1 MTADAGLAMADQ
13 HDRSSNGIAVATA
26 MATAGPW
33 GCPTLAEMRVLI
45 TGAARAI
52 GAATAV
58 ALSEAGHHVIAT
70 ARNVDLLA
78 DLDVPMRLAL
88 DVTDES
94 SIRSALDAAGEI
106 DGIVNNA
113 AVTGKGPL
121 ESYPLDQLRHMFETN
136 SFGPLRLLQHVLPG
150 WRERG
155 SGVVVNV
162 SSVQGRVATP
172 LEGPYSAS
180 KFALEALSETLH
192 YELGH
197 FGIRVLVIEPGYVA
211 PGMKPV
217 DGVPGD
223 AAYGNLSEQ
232 WDGVDQLV
240 AGPAG
245 LPGPRLVADAIRR
258 AIEDPATPLR
268 VPVGDDAVLVL
279 EARAQMDDAS
289 FEAAMRQTVGLTW

>member
-1 MTADAGLAMADQ
+1 
-13 HDRSSNGIAVATA
+13 
-26 MATAGPW
+26 
-33 GCPTLAEMRVLI
+33 
-45 TGAARAI
+45 
-52 GAATAV
+52 
-58 ALSEAGHHVIAT
+58 
-70 ARNVDLLA
+70 
-78 DLDVPMRLAL
+78 
-88 DVTDES
+88 

-180 KFALEALSETLH
+180 KFALEALSESMH

-197 FGIRVLVIEPGYVA
+197 FGIRMVIVQPGYTA
-211 PGMKPV
+211 PGMKAA
-217 DGVPGD
+217 DGITGD
-223 AAYGNLSEQ
+223 DADRQLWEQ
-232 WDGVDQLV
+232 WEGADDKVTGSSGRPGPELV
-240 AGPAG
+240 A
-245 LPGPRLVADAIRR
+245 VAIRE
-258 AIEDPATPLR
+258 AIEAPSMPLS
-268 VPVGDDAVLVL
+268 VPVGDDA
-279 EARAQMDDAS
+279 S
-289 FEAAMRQTVGLTW
+289 